1 MGKKEVINLD
11 AIRNSEA
18 TQKACQ
24 TGRELK

>member
-1 MGKKEVINLD
+1 MGKKEAINLD

-18 TQKACQ
+18 AQKACQ